1 MNAVE
6 KKLLFIVNP
15 RAGKTKSRAPLFDAV
30 SIFSKAGY
38 LVRVAETRRHGDAT
52 ELAERFGGDFDLVV
66 CHGGDGTLN
75 ETVNGIMRLP
85 REKRPPLSYLPGR
98 QYERLRGKPVHF
110 LRSRA
115 RGAERHAPSAA
126 RPGRGRV
133 Q

>member
-98 QYERLRGKPVHF
+98 QHERLRGKPVHF

>member
-6 KKLLFIVNP
+6 KKLLFIVKP
-15 RAGKTKSRAPLFDAV
+15 RAGRTKSRAPLFDAV

-85 REKRPPLSYLPGR
+85 REKRPPLSSD
-98 QYERLRGKPVHF
+98 VH
-110 LRSRA
+110 
-115 RGAERHAPSAA
+115 
-126 RPGRGRV
+126 
-133 Q
+133 